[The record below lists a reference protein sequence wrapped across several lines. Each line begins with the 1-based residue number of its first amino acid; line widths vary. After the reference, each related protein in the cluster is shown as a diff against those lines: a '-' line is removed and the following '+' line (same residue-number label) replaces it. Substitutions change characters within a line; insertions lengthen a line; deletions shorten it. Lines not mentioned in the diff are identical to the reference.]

1 MITKI
6 SLHLSAP
13 DLGDEQIVDNPRP
26 KDGEASPQGLPQLP
40 QVEGDIDSH
49 TWVRD
54 TNMYV
59 KCLNYPKWKVIA
71 RPYKATY

>member
-26 KDGEASPQGLPQLP
+26 KDGETSPQGLPQLP
-40 QVEGDIDSH
+40 QVEGDCKALQGYILTH
-49 TWVRD
+49 THL
-54 TNMYV
+54 T
-59 KCLNYPKWKVIA
+59 
-71 RPYKATY
+71 T